1 VDYPFPSEV
10 AEVITLSRQIRAA
23 DPNFQGK
30 RAVLTQRDKC
40 FDPNEVYINTCGNCG
55 LICWEKRED
64 REENRRILM
73 NSGVVVLT
81 AEGKRMAVP
90 AEETTEIDTPYGVK
104 VAMLRREA
112 QALPELANLLRERAQ
127 TAHVARDSQ
136 ILSYL
141 ASLPVAA

>member
-1 VDYPFPSEV
+1 MD
-10 AEVITLSRQIRAA
+10 EVIALSRQIRAA

-40 FDPNEVYINTCGNCG
+40 FNPDETYINTCGNCG

-64 REENRRILM
+64 REENRRLLI

-112 QALPELANLLRERAQ
+112 RALPEITDLLKEGALATRIP
-127 TAHVARDSQ
+127 RDTQ
-136 ILSYL
+136 ILNYL
-141 ASLPVAA
+141 ALLPVAA

>member
-1 VDYPFPSEV
+1 VDYPFPKEV
-10 AEVITLSRQIRAA
+10 DEVIALSRQVRAA

-40 FDPNEVYINTCGNCG
+40 FDLNEVYINTCGNCG

-64 REENRRILM
+64 REENRRILL

-81 AEGKRMAVP
+81 AKGKRIAVP
-90 AEETTEIDTPYGVK
+90 AEETIEIDTPYKVK
-104 VAMLRREA
+104 VAMLHREA
-112 QALPELANLLRERAQ
+112 QALPELADLLKEGALATR
-127 TAHVARDSQ
+127 VARDAQ
-136 ILSYL
+136 ILTYL

>member
-1 VDYPFPSEV
+1 
-10 AEVITLSRQIRAA
+10 
-23 DPNFQGK
+23 
-30 RAVLTQRDKC
+30 
-40 FDPNEVYINTCGNCG
+40 
-55 LICWEKRED
+55 
-64 REENRRILM
+64 M

-112 QALPELANLLRERAQ
+112 QALPELASLLKEGALTTR
-127 TAHVARDSQ
+127 VVRDTQ
-136 ILSYL
+136 ILNYL